1 MSFTYTQL
9 KTAIQDYC
17 QNSESSFVAHLND
30 FIISAE
36 DKIFSAV
43 QMAPFWKSDSS
54 SVTASG
60 TAEYTAA
67 AGSLDIFSV
76 RVGEAAVATGAETVE
91 DGPVRY
97 LLRKDYDFLLEAYP
111 GSSTAKKTGVPKYY
125 AVSSASITS
134 DDPTLTIRL
143 GPIPDAIYPMTIDY
157 YGKASTDSLTEKGDA
172 GLTWLS
178 SAFPQVLLHGCLVE
192 AYTYMKGEPDLI
204 QLYQSQFQEGIGMMK
219 NFGEGRQ
226 NSDGYI
232 DGTKRVP
239 SQ

>member
-1 MSFTYTQL
+1 LSFTYTQL

-17 QNSESSFVAHLND
+17 QNSETSFVAHLDD

-36 DKIFSAV
+36 DKIFSAI

-54 SVTASG
+54 LVTANG

-67 AGSLDIFSV
+67 AGSVDIFSV
-76 RVGEAAVATGAETVE
+76 RIGEATVTGAGTVE

-97 LLRKDYDFLLEAYP
+97 LLRKDYDFMLEAYP
-111 GSSTAKKTGVPKYY
+111 GSSSAKETGVPKYY

-134 DDPTLTIRL
+134 DDPTLTVRL
-143 GPIPDAIYPMTIDY
+143 GPIPNAIYAITIDY
-157 YGKASTDSLTEKGDA
+157 YGKASADSLTEKGDA

-178 SAFPQVLLHGCLVE
+178 STFPQVLLHGCLVE

-219 NFGEGRQ
+219 NLGEGRQ
-226 NSDGYI
+226 NADGYT

>member
-17 QNSESSFVAHLND
+17 QNSETSFVAHLND
-30 FIISAE
+30 FIISSE
-36 DKIFSAV
+36 DKIFSAI

-54 SVTASG
+54 LVTANG

-67 AGSLDIFSV
+67 AGSVDISSV
-76 RVGEAAVATGAETVE
+76 RVGEAVVAGAETVE

-111 GSSTAKKTGVPKYY
+111 GSASAKSTGVPKYY

-143 GPIPDAIYPMTIDY
+143 GPIPNAIYAMTIEY
-157 YGKASTDSLTEKGDA
+157 YGKASADSLTEKGDA

-178 SAFPQVLLHGCLVE
+178 STFPQVLLHGCLVE

-219 NFGEGRQ
+219 NLGEGRQ
-226 NSDGYI
+226 NADGYT